1 MCFIVV
7 FVGVWKLWHQY
18 FVMSAGVLPSSAEEA
33 EISQPV
39 TGGDADAGAL

>member
-7 FVGVWKLWHQY
+7 FVGGWKLWHQY
-18 FVMSAGVLPSSAEEA
+18 FIMSAGVLPSSEEEA
-33 EISQPV
+33 TISQSV